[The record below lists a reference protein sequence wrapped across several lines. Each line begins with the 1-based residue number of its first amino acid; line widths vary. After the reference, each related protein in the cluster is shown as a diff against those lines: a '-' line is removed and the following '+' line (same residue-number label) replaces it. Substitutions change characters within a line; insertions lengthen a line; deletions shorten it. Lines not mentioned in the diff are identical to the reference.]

1 MNDKSEIEKEKL
13 SLYVLE
19 QNDEFDIE
27 AAMQQSLADD
37 MNNKLHNHI
46 VIRAFIKKQD
56 PHLLPHEVN
65 DTIFLS
71 PKEHDSFTHL
81 KELVNKEELEVVSF
95 HPSDVAGDGN
105 CFFRSLCLSNID
117 FETRSKNGDL
127 LSRRLSFHLY
137 QNYNYCVYYSNEST
151 CEYYHQKY
159 DYLRKSLVE
168 DASIRYFGNYYH
180 PKPMNSDGTFK
191 VRPKKD
197 TPSYIKNPNPKQCE
211 FEFDTFFRNIIN
223 NKTFIQYFEVYRIDF
238 KSRFINF
245 LDYTYI
251 NTNHVDEY
259 VTVLMLLIYKV
270 NVIIFSNCASQAF
283 NPIRLLI
290 DFQIITAD
298 ELYQYLGTDSI
309 PTINVLSH
317 NGKFPLDPPAG
328 FEESNHYL
336 YLHKV
341 KTSNRIKTIYAP
353 FDSFASQN
361 INIQLLDEE
370 SFSHKVM
377 HEIDILLKGMF

>member
-1 MNDKSEIEKEKL
+1 MNDESEIEKEKL

-19 QNDEFDIE
+19 MNDEFDIE

-56 PHLLPHEVN
+56 HHLLPHELN

-71 PKEHDSFTHL
+71 HKDHDSFTHL

-117 FETRSKNGDL
+117 FETRSKYCDL
-127 LSRRLSFHLY
+127 LSRRLSFLLY
-137 QNYNYCVYYSNEST
+137 ENYNYCVYYSNEST
-151 CEYYHQKY
+151 SELYHQPY

-180 PKPMNSDGTFK
+180 PKPMKSDGTFK

-197 TPSYIKNPNPKQCE
+197 TPSYIKNPNPKECE

-223 NKTFIQYFEVYRIDF
+223 NKKFII
-238 KSRFINF
+238 FISLPKF
-245 LDYTYI
+245 LASHAISVHFPSFYLCFAFY
-251 NTNHVDEY
+251 
-259 VTVLMLLIYKV
+259 
-270 NVIIFSNCASQAF
+270 FSNC
-283 NPIRLLI
+283 NC
-290 DFQIITAD
+290 
-298 ELYQYLGTDSI
+298 
-309 PTINVLSH
+309 
-317 NGKFPLDPPAG
+317 
-328 FEESNHYL
+328 
-336 YLHKV
+336 
-341 KTSNRIKTIYAP
+341 
-353 FDSFASQN
+353 
-361 INIQLLDEE
+361 
-370 SFSHKVM
+370 
-377 HEIDILLKGMF
+377 